1 MMIKMVS
8 GIDLKKFLKISL
20 TFILLFLIQAK
31 HSLSNENLIPSQC
44 VNEESNHNLIIEEF
58 EKNLN
63 FFKERNLHTIILYD
77 LNFIH
82 YCYKK
87 INNELKYLK
96 IYEDFI
102 DNQLISKNTYINL
115 KYDDIFMK
123 KDWRNLIMNY
133 ILMKSSNIRTDNNNK
148 LDGPFPKTKKEIKI
162 IKKFLEILNVER
174 IENFKNIVQLSYYSY
189 LEDDNDYSD
198 LVLSIIDKNLNT
210 AKKINDLESYIILA
224 ANNKAVAIKTSDPS
238 TTYNLTYPTG
248 DVVSSAVDMIQAFN
262 KVFILVL

>member
-1 MMIKMVS
+1 MMIIRTVR

-20 TFILLFLIQAK
+20 TIISLFLIQAK

-44 VNEESNHNLIIEEF
+44 LNEQSNHNLIIEEF

-63 FFKERNLHTIILYD
+63 FFKERNLNTVILYD

-102 DNQLISKNTYINL
+102 DNKLISKNTYKNL
-115 KYDDIFMK
+115 EYDDIFLK

-133 ILMKSSNIRTDNNNK
+133 ILMKSTNIRKDN
-148 LDGPFPKTKKEIKI
+148 KTI
-162 IKKFLEILNVER
+162 I
-174 IENFKNIVQLSYYSY
+174 
-189 LEDDNDYSD
+189 
-198 LVLSIIDKNLNT
+198 
-210 AKKINDLESYIILA
+210 
-224 ANNKAVAIKTSDPS
+224 
-238 TTYNLTYPTG
+238 
-248 DVVSSAVDMIQAFN
+248 
-262 KVFILVL
+262 